1 MTNLQKILRNI
12 GSGLV
17 YQILTLVLGI
27 TIPRL
32 VLVNLGSEANGL
44 LNSVNQ
50 ALVYLVL
57 LEGGVGLTITQAL
70 YKPVADREHSDIN
83 GIMSAANAFYRHVG
97 TLYFI
102 GMFFVAVAYSLVI
115 KTTYNRF
122 VVFTVVVLSGLPQ
135 VINFFFQGKYRTL
148 ISVSGRGYILTNMN
162 SVMYIVTSLSKIFLL
177 LHGFDV
183 VAIQAMYCVV
193 SLIQMLFIVW
203 YVHHEF
209 PWLNIRVRPAK
220 EKIGQRKAVF
230 IHQISGF
237 IFNNT
242 DMLILSIFS
251 GLKVTSVYAMY
262 NMFFSM
268 ISGFIT
274 TLTGSVSFAMGQ
286 KYNTDLPSYRRY
298 NNCYETLCI
307 TLSFMLFTVL
317 AVFLLP
323 FLKIY
328 TAGVT
333 DISYQNPPVLYFFLA
348 INIVQFGR
356 SAHLKTIEYAGSF
369 KETQP
374 HAVVEMIVNLLVS
387 VIGVIK
393 FGIFGVLA
401 GTIASLTV
409 RMFLM
414 VHYSCR
420 KLLKVNPLRMYRKM
434 LVNIMI
440 LLAFLY
446 ACSKLTIP
454 SQNYFI
460 MAAFAVPVTIV
471 SVLIYGAAVFVYD
484 RDTVHFVSAYLKNR
498 FHKG

>member
-97 TLYFI
+97 TMYFI

-193 SLIQMLFIVW
+193 SLIQMLFILLI
-203 YVHHEF
+203 Y
-209 PWLNIRVRPAK
+209 
-220 EKIGQRKAVF
+220 
-230 IHQISGF
+230 
-237 IFNNT
+237 T

-262 NMFFSM
+262 NMFFSI

-317 AVFLLP
+317 ITLD
-323 FLKIY
+323 
-328 TAGVT
+328 G
-333 DISYQNPPVLYFFLA
+333 
-348 INIVQFGR
+348 
-356 SAHLKTIEYAGSF
+356 
-369 KETQP
+369 
-374 HAVVEMIVNLLVS
+374 
-387 VIGVIK
+387 
-393 FGIFGVLA
+393 
-401 GTIASLTV
+401 
-409 RMFLM
+409 
-414 VHYSCR
+414 
-420 KLLKVNPLRMYRKM
+420 
-434 LVNIMI
+434 
-440 LLAFLY
+440 
-446 ACSKLTIP
+446 
-454 SQNYFI
+454 
-460 MAAFAVPVTIV
+460 
-471 SVLIYGAAVFVYD
+471 
-484 RDTVHFVSAYLKNR
+484 
-498 FHKG
+498 